1 MKFPS
6 YISVGRCLYVT
17 VTFDTSDT
25 LPLTFKLIKKKSRFA
40 SSDVLNIC
48 SFIRK
53 RYYELCSK
61 ISGIRWKV
69 NVQSIAG
76 IFIFF
81 NDIDIRIYDIPKH
94 TN

>member
-6 YISVGRCLYVT
+6 YISVGSCLYIT
-17 VTFDTSDT
+17 VTFDTSNT

-40 SSDVLNIC
+40 SSDVSNIC

-53 RYYELCSK
+53 RYHELRSK
-61 ISGIRWKV
+61 TRKV

-76 IFIFF
+76 TFIFF
-81 NDIDIRIYDIPKH
+81 NDIDIRIYDIPKR